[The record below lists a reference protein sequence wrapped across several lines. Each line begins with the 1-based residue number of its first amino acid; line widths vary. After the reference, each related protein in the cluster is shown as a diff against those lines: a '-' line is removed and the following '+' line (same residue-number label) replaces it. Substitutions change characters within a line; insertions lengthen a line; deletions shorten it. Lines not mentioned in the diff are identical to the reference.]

1 MAFPSLPQRPA
12 RFLAVAAAAGIALS
26 LAACGQSGSSGESE
40 DSGSAGG
47 SEASVSSPAI
57 LSDGTLKICA
67 SYGTPPNIYVD
78 DSGEPIGAEV
88 DIARAMAKELGLEAE
103 FAEYNFSGLVPALQ
117 AKQCDV
123 IMSSLYIKPEREEI
137 ANFVPYLESGS
148 AVLVAKDNPADITG
162 FDESLC
168 GKKVIAITG
177 ASGAVHAEEKSAE
190 CEADGQKPINIT
202 LNDNITSLQ
211 QVLAGQAD
219 AFIDTAELAGYYEK
233 LGDFKLVG
241 EPFGQ
246 ITIGAATLKANSDLN
261 DALQGAFDALVENG
275 TYESILEEWGLQAQ
289 AISAE

>member
-1 MAFPSLPQRPA
+1 MAFPSLRTRA
-12 RFLAVAAAAGIALS
+12 TRALALTAAAGIALS
-26 LAACGQSGSSGESE
+26 LAACGQSGASSS
-40 DSGSAGG
+40 DGG
-47 SEASVSSPAI
+47 DTSTGDAQVSSPAI

-88 DIARAMAKELGLEAE
+88 DIANAMAKQLGLKAE

-137 ANFVPYLESGS
+137 ANFVPYLKSGS
-148 AVLVAKDNPADITG
+148 AVLVAKDNPEDISG

-190 CEADGQKPINIT
+190 CEADGKDPINIT

-241 EPFGQ
+241 KPFGE
-246 ITIGAATLKANSDLN
+246 INIGAATLKANTELN
-261 DALQGAFDALVENG
+261 DALQGAFDSLVDDGE
-275 TYESILEEWGLQAQ
+275 YQKILEEWGLEAQ
-289 AISAE
+289 DINAG